1 MNEKFGTGYAP
12 KENVYEPHMMSARQH
27 HAKVLDDIALLRCN
41 SGFFNFKGL
50 VCMTSKSHFIPNF
63 ELRSITLLAAL
74 TVGTALAVHAQTPD
88 ATGAKPSTP
97 MATPSTQSTQST
109 PAAKA
114 TPAQNAEAVF
124 VRADANKDGKLSKQ
138 EAGRFPAIE
147 QRFEEID
154 TNKDQFVSREE
165 FEAALKS

>member
-1 MNEKFGTGYAP
+1 MKQ
-12 KENVYEPHMMSARQH
+12 ENVYELHMMSARQH
-27 HAKVLDDIALLRCN
+27 HAKVLEDIALLRCN
-41 SGFFNFKGL
+41 SDFFNFKGH

-74 TVGTALAVHAQTPD
+74 TVGTAMCAHAQTPD
-88 ATGAKPSTP
+88 AAGAKP
-97 MATPSTQSTQST
+97 ATPPTQGA

-114 TPAQNAEAVF
+114 APAQNTETIFA
-124 VRADANKDGKLSKQ
+124 RADANKDGKLSKQ
-138 EAGRFPAIE
+138 EAARFPAIE